1 MNYSNTQPLS
11 FLTTNASDVVHQVQE
26 TQSPVAITVDGKI
39 AAIVQDAST
48 YQKTQDQLTMLRI
61 LAHSMRQVEEGKV
74 ADHDGFFARLAAED
88 GV

>member
-1 MNYSNTQPLS
+1 MNYSNTQPVS

-26 TQSPVAITVDGKI
+26 IRAPIAITVDGRI
-39 AAIVQDAST
+39 AAIVQDAAT

-74 ADHDGFFARLAAED
+74 ADHDDFFARLAAED
-88 GV
+88 SV